1 MACWYISDWTIVRGC
16 SVASKVLRF
25 FYTKPPWTRARASSR
40 SEERRVTPLPLV
52 AVQREQPLPR
62 NGP

>member
-1 MACWYISDWTIVRGC
+1 MLVNFRLDH
-16 SVASKVLRF
+16 SKRVLCGIKGPEI